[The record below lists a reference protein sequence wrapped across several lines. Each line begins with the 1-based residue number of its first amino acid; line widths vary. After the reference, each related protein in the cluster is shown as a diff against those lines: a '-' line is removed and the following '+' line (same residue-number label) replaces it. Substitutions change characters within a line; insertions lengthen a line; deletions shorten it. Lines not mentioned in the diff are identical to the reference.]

1 MDRMYA
7 IEDFILCE
15 GDMSDEGMLKAS
27 GNTPVQG

>member
-1 MDRMYA
+1 MYA
-7 IEDFILCE
+7 IEDFISCE